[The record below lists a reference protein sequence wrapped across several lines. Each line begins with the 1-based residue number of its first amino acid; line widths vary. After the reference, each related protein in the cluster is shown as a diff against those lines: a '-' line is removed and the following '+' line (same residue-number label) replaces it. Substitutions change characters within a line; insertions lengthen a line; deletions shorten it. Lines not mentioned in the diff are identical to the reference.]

1 MRRRSFLGLL
11 AATAASGWKT
21 ARAGTGQHVVVV
33 GGGPA
38 GLSAAL
44 VLASRGVRVT
54 LLEKSDGLGGK
65 ARGTGDTQRH
75 DGPAASVHG
84 CWPGHL
90 HFRLLLDQHDLS
102 HVLQDAPSLP
112 INLRWPG
119 NDVHGS
125 DLAGRLRLARKFAER
140 GHRLGHPIPALA
152 AQEGLRFL
160 RDLKPASAFEELDRL
175 SVADWQIRGAPLT
188 FFGAFFQEM
197 SQALWWTEP
206 GQLDAATFALGEQ
219 FYGAGGAVKWLA
231 GNLEGNIWAPLGRRL
246 EHLGGTVRTREP
258 VDSLLFRKGRV
269 CGVRIGTELPGA
281 TMIEHPGDWMEVE
294 RLGHPSLFVGEV
306 GPGQWVAVSGR
317 CTHCGGHLVRSE
329 EDLSCPA
336 DGARFDLTGQPASG
350 PARFPLQQ
358 VPVER
363 GDDGLYVEG
372 EDLRSEIEADAVV
385 LAVPVT
391 AARALASHLVPSLE
405 EGKSCKATIARFHLD
420 TDVAAEAQTTATLIG
435 LPHATRGFLLHRLV
449 DSARQQAQVSGGAVI
464 EIHALGSLARGRS
477 HDDALDLLEA
487 DLRRAWPELWAAKV
501 LERQLAFSHDVTWY
515 APGWG
520 ATATPVHPGVAG
532 LRLCGD
538 HVRIDH
544 GAQGI
549 ERAILS
555 GRIAANDLLESFG
568 LPPAPIL
575 HRG

>member
-1 MRRRSFLGLL
+1 MRRRSFLGLV

-21 ARAGTGQHVVVV
+21 ARAGTRHHVVVV

-65 ARGTGDTQRH
+65 ARGTGDSQRH
-75 DGPAASVHG
+75 DGPAASAHG

-90 HFRLLLDQHDLS
+90 HLGLLLDQHDLS

-112 INLRWPG
+112 FNLRWPG
-119 NDVHGS
+119 NDVHGA
-125 DLAGRLRLARKFAER
+125 DLPGRLRLARKFAER

-160 RDLKPASAFEELDRL
+160 RDLKPTSAYEKLDAL

-188 FFGAFFQEM
+188 FFGAFFREM
-197 SQALWWTEP
+197 SQALWSMEP

-219 FYGAGGAVKWLA
+219 FYGTEGTVKWLA
-231 GNLEGNIWAPLGRRL
+231 GNLEGSIWAPLGRRL

-258 VDSLLFRKGRV
+258 VESLLYRKGRV
-269 CGVRIGTELPGA
+269 CGVRVGTELPGA
-281 TMIEHPGDWMEVE
+281 TMTEHPGDWVEVE

-306 GPGQWVAVSGR
+306 GPGQWVGVSGR
-317 CTHCGGHLVRSE
+317 CTHCGDDLVRSDQ
-329 EDLSCPA
+329 DLSCPA
-336 DGARFDLTGQPASG
+336 DGARFDLQGQPLSG

-363 GDDGLYVEG
+363 GDDGLYVDG
-372 EDLRSEIEADAVV
+372 EDLRSEIAADAVV
-385 LAVPVT
+385 LAVPVP
-391 AARALASHLVPSLE
+391 AAQALASHLVPSLE
-405 EGKSCKATIARFHLD
+405 AGRNCKATIARFHLD
-420 TDVAAEAQTTATLIG
+420 TDVDAEAQTTATFIG
-435 LPHATRGFLLHRLV
+435 LQHGTRGFLLHRMEET
-449 DSARQQAQVSGGAVI
+449 ARQQAQVSGGAVI
-464 EIHALGSLARGRS
+464 EMHALGALARGRS
-477 HDDALDLLEA
+477 HDDVLDLLEE
-487 DLRRAWPELWAAKV
+487 DLRRAWPELWEATV
-501 LERQLAFSHDVTWY
+501 LERHLAFSHDVTWF

-520 ATATPVHPGVAG
+520 STATPVHPGVAG

-555 GRIAANDLLESFG
+555 GRLAANDLLESFG
-568 LPPAPIL
+568 LPTAPIL
-575 HRG
+575 HQR